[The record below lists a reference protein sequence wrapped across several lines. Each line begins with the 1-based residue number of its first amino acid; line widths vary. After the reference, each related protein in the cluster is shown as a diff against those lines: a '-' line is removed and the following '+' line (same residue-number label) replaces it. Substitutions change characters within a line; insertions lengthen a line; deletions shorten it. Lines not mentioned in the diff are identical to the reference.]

1 MASAVLA
8 IVAGA
13 LSHARANTGPCPY
26 ALSTGV
32 ATDANTSLTWQTM
45 PPAGTSSFSQ
55 ADNYCSTLP
64 GTNPPWRL
72 PTIRELQTLVH
83 EGHFNP
89 AIDTTTFT
97 VGLELVFWAS
107 TPVAGQNLVWG
118 VNFADGQVL
127 AYGQQEMHAVRCVR

>member
-1 MASAVLA
+1 MGSAVLA

-32 ATDANTSLTWQTM
+32 ATDANTSLTWQTA
-45 PPAGTSSFSQ
+45 PPAGTYTFSQ
-55 ADNYCSTLP
+55 AAAYCASLGNP
-64 GTNPPWRL
+64 NPPWRL

-83 EGHFNP
+83 EGKFNP
-89 AIDTTTFT
+89 AIDTSTFT

-107 TPVAGQNLVWG
+107 TPVAGMSLVWG

-127 AYGQQEMHAVRCVR
+127 AYGQQEVHAVRCVR